1 MWVNIIWTCEQRWSA
16 APIVDPTSD
25 SDCEERDL
33 EVVRRHP
40 SGPRFAR
47 SGARVSM
54 QIFGGGGLGSSS
66 NGSSHNNAGY
76 RWAEAADNALLSA
89 ATAPVTPTTTTTTP
103 PDYEET
109 MHRRT
114 RSLRRE
120 PVGATSE
127 SIPLSDGHHHLYQQQ
142 QQHQHHL
149 NNNNNNNNNMQAQST
164 TQLVVLPNEG
174 GQPLGIHV
182 VPDYSPLGNELG
194 LLVQGVEP
202 GGRIHRDGRIAVHDR
217 IIEINSHPLKD
228 VPFHRAQELFRNA
241 LQVSTLSLF
250 FCITFFGDLVFF
262 FLD

>member
-1 MWVNIIWTCEQRWSA
+1 M
-16 APIVDPTSD
+16 
-25 SDCEERDL
+25 
-33 EVVRRHP
+33 VRRHA

-54 QIFGGGGLGSSS
+54 QIFGGGSGGAGS
-66 NGSSHNNAGY
+66 NAGSGY
-76 RWAEAADNALLSA
+76 RWAEAADNALLSSA
-89 ATAPVTPTTTTTTP
+89 VSGSGDGSTPVSHLP

-127 SIPLSDGHHHLYQQQ
+127 SAPLTDGLSSSS
-142 QQHQHHL
+142 
-149 NNNNNNNNNMQAQST
+149 ST
-164 TQLVVLPNEG
+164 AGQLVVLPNEG
-174 GQPLGIHV
+174 GPLGIHV

-202 GGRIHRDGRIAVHDR
+202 GGRIHRDGRIAIQDR

-228 VPFHRAQELFRNA
+228 VPFHRAQEVFRNA
-241 LQVSTLSLF
+241 LQVITMPIRCRRRHHRFQLLSL
-250 FCITFFGDLVFF
+250 LPSS
-262 FLD
+262 